1 MCISFLCCFSE
12 VLDYSFS
19 SVINSAALNTND
31 HVGMEL
37 SKSYTMVEED
47 LP

>member
-1 MCISFLCCFSE
+1 MCISFPCCFSE
-12 VLDYSFS
+12 VLDYSSS

-31 HVGMEL
+31 HVGIEL
-37 SKSYTMVEED
+37 SKSYMMVEEN